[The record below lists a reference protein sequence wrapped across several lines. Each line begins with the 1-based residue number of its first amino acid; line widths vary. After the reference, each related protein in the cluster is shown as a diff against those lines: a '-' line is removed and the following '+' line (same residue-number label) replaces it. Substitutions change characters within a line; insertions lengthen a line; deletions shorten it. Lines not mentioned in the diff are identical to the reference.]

1 MFLSGSVVG
10 RGGAEGDA
18 EGGAEGDAEGGA
30 WGGVVDETDG
40 DIWNLSYCL
49 VGWWLEFMV
58 FSRL

>member
-18 EGGAEGDAEGGA
+18 EGEA
-30 WGGVVDETDG
+30 WGGVVDETDD